1 MRKLRDRYQS
11 QVEVEEVLLDASN
24 MLSLN
29 QGRMEGKRE
38 LPIHRGSVRTVGIIF
53 SCIAL
58 VFFYQIFTLQ
68 VVKGAEYKQISE
80 NNRVD
85 EVHIIAERGVVYDRN
100 GEMVVW
106 NEVDTTDEYDF
117 PIRAYTDRLGLGQVL
132 GYVSYPKKD
141 SKGFFFRTEYLG
153 RSGVELAYDD
163 VLKGENGTKVIEV
176 DALNNIVSEYEIN
189 HPNSGSELHLSVDA
203 ELSEAMYQIIASS
216 SERAGFRSGAAAIMD
231 VKTGELLALTSFP
244 TYDPEVMADGDDVAT
259 IEMYNNDDRLP
270 FLNKIVGGA
279 YTPGSIVKPFV
290 AYKALEEG
298 IISPSKVIV
307 SNGTLVVP
315 NPYNP
320 SKPSY
325 FNDWRA
331 HGAMTMREA
340 IAFSSNVYFYTIG
353 GGYGDQPGLGITK
366 MAENYRRF
374 GMGELTGINLAQEQ
388 VGVVPD
394 PAWKKEVFDDDWRL
408 GDTYFTAIGQFGFLA
423 TPIQMLRAYGAL
435 ANGGTLL
442 TPHVEQG
449 VAVEGRDI
457 GLNQEYLQIIHEGM
471 RKTVIMDG
479 GTARGLERKDV
490 AVASKSGTAEVGA
503 GNAYVN
509 SWSAGF
515 WPYEEPRFAYIL
527 MMDHAPRSNA
537 LGAGRI
543 MGEIMEWMSVH
554 RPEYLK
560 AESELQTT
568 QSPQFD
574 RARYVRIISEILHY
588 GYTSVSDPREI

>member
-1 MRKLRDRYQS
+1 MKRLRNRYTGH
-11 QVEVEEVLLDASN
+11 VDVEEVLLDASN
-24 MLSLN
+24 IPSFN
-29 QGRMEGKRE
+29 QGRLEGKRE
-38 LPIHRGSVRTVGIIF
+38 LPIRKGSVRTVGIMF
-53 SCIAL
+53 GCIML

-68 VVKGAEYKQISE
+68 VVKGEEYRAISE
-80 NNRVD
+80 NNRVA
-85 EVHIIAERGVVYDRN
+85 EVLIIAERGVVYDRN
-100 GEMVVW
+100 GEMVAW
-106 NEVDTTDEYDF
+106 NEADESGEYDF

-141 SKGFFFRTEYLG
+141 DRGYFFRTDYLG
-153 RSGVELAYDD
+153 RSGVELAFDN
-163 VLKGENGTKVIEV
+163 VLKGKNGNKVIEV
-176 DALNNIVSEYEIN
+176 DALNSVVSEYEIN
-189 HPNSGSELHLSVDA
+189 LPKNGDELHLSIDA

-216 SERAGFRSGAAAIMD
+216 SERAGFRSGAAAIID

-244 TYDPEVMADGDDVAT
+244 SYDPEVMADGDDIAT
-259 IEMYNNDDRLP
+259 IEAYNNDDRLP
-270 FLNKIVGGA
+270 FLNKIIGGA

-290 AYKALEEG
+290 AYDALEEG
-298 IISPSKVIV
+298 IISPEKTIV

-320 SKPSY
+320 SNPSY

-340 IAFSSNVYFYTIG
+340 IAFSSNVYFYIIG

-374 GMGELTGINLAQEQ
+374 GLGSPTGINLAEEQE
-388 VGVVPD
+388 GVVPD
-394 PAWKKEVFDDDWRL
+394 PAWKQETFDDDWRL
-408 GDTYFTAIGQFGFLA
+408 GDTYFTAIGQFGFLT
-423 TPIQMLRAYGAL
+423 TPIQMLRAYAAL

-442 TPHVEQG
+442 TPHVEKG
-449 VAVEGRDI
+449 VAVEGKDI
-457 GLNQEYLQIIHEGM
+457 GLNQQYLQIIHEGM
-471 RKTVIMDG
+471 RKTVIMPG
-479 GTARGLERKDV
+479 GTARGLERDDV
-490 AVASKSGTAEVGA
+490 AFASKSGTAEVGA
-503 GNAYVN
+503 NNAYVN

-543 MGEIMEWMSVH
+543 MGEVVEWMSVH

-560 AESELQTT
+560 AESELEDKEETT
-568 QSPQFD
+568 Q
-574 RARYVRIISEILHY
+574 
-588 GYTSVSDPREI
+588 

>member
-1 MRKLRDRYQS
+1 MRKLRDRYLS
-11 QVEVEEVLLDASN
+11 SVEVEEVLLDSSN
-24 MLSLN
+24 ILAFN

-38 LPIHRGSVRTVGIIF
+38 LQIAKKSVRTVGILF
-53 SCIAL
+53 SCIAV
-58 VFFYQIFTLQ
+58 VFFYKIFDLQ
-68 VVKGAEYKQISE
+68 VVRGEEFRTISE
-80 NNRVD
+80 NNQVD
-85 EVHIIAERGVVYDRN
+85 KVHIIAERGVVYDRN
-100 GEMVVW
+100 GEMLAW
-106 NEVDTTDEYDF
+106 NEVDETGEYDF

-132 GYVSYPKKD
+132 GYVSYPKRD
-141 SKGFFFRTEYLG
+141 SKGYFFRTDYLG
-153 RSGVELAYDD
+153 RSGVELAFDST
-163 VLKGENGTKVIEV
+163 LKGQNGSKVVEV
-176 DALNNIVSEYEIN
+176 DALGDVVSEHEIN
-189 HPNSGSELHLSVDA
+189 NPGNGSELRLSIDA

-244 TYDPEVMADGDDVAT
+244 SYDPEIMADGDDVAT
-259 IEMYNNDDRLP
+259 INSYNSDDRLP
-270 FLNKIVGGA
+270 FLNKIIGGA

-298 IISPSKVIV
+298 IISPSKTIV
-307 SNGTLVVP
+307 SNGYILVP
-315 NPYNP
+315 NRYDP
-320 SKPSY
+320 SHPTR

-331 HGAMTMREA
+331 HGPMTMREA

-353 GGYGDQPGLGITK
+353 GGFGDQPGLGITK

-374 GMGELTGINLAQEQ
+374 GLGSLTGVNLAQEQ
-388 VGVVPD
+388 EGVVPD
-394 PAWKKEVFDDDWRL
+394 PAWKKATFDDDWRL
-408 GDTYFTAIGQFGFLA
+408 GDTYFTSIGQFGFLT
-423 TPIQMLRAYGAL
+423 TPIQMLRAYAAL

-442 TPHVEQG
+442 TPHVERG
-449 VAVEGRDI
+449 VSSETKDI
-457 GLNQEYLQIIHEGM
+457 GLNPEHLRVIHEGM
-471 RKTVIMDG
+471 RKTVTMDG

-543 MGEIMEWMSVH
+543 MGEVMEWISVN
-554 RPEYLK
+554 RPEYFK
-560 AESELQTT
+560 AESQLETEVETT
-568 QSPQFD
+568 Q
-574 RARYVRIISEILHY
+574 
-588 GYTSVSDPREI
+588 